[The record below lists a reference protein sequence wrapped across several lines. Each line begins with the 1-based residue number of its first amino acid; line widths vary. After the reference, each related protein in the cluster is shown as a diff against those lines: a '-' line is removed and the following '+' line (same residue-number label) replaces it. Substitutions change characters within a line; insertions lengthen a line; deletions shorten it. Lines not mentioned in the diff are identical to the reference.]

1 MIESKA
7 LKKYSLFGGLDNT
20 QLGYVYKMLKEE
32 DYAPGEKILKEGEVN
47 SKVFFIQN
55 GDVRIDKFKCPE
67 AGEKKGECEITH
79 IADLHTGDTFGEM
92 ELIDIQPCAA
102 TVTAATEVHLLTLS
116 NVDLHNLEK
125 LDLKAFTLM
134 IMNLAREISR
144 RLRVMD
150 SKFSGFIDGRQ
161 HMKHQQQ
168 KGEN

>member
-7 LKKYSLFGGLDNT
+7 LKKYSLFGGLDDT
-20 QLGYVYKMLKEE
+20 QLAYVYEMLKEE
-32 DYAPGEKILKEGEVN
+32 YYAPEEKILKEGEVN
-47 SKVFFIQN
+47 SKVFFIQE
-55 GDVRIDKFKCPE
+55 GDVRIDKYKCPE
-67 AGEKKGECEITH
+67 SANRATQCETTH

-102 TVTAATEVHLLTLS
+102 TVTAATPVHLLTLS

-125 LDLKAFTLM
+125 KDLKAFTIM
-134 IMNLAREISR
+134 IMNLARDISR

-150 SKFSGFIDGRQ
+150 SKFSGFVDGRK

-168 KGEN
+168 EEKN